1 MKLELTKAEEKVM
14 KILWSI
20 EKGLIRDIVQEFEDP
35 KPAYTTVATIVK
47 ILEKKGFLSRTP
59 LANSFEYAPKIK
71 EKEYTQGFI
80 QSFVKSYF
88 SSSYKNLVSAL
99 SQQEDMS
106 TEDMEELVQYFQQKI
121 ETKKNQ

>member
-20 EKGLIRDIVQEFEDP
+20 QKGLIRDIVEEYEEP

-47 ILEKKGFLSRTP
+47 ILEKKGFVVRKP
-59 LANSFEYAPKIK
+59 IANSFEYAPKI
-71 EKEYTQGFI
+71 EQKEYTKGFI

-99 SQQEDMS
+99 SHQEDMS
-106 TEDMEELVQYFQQKI
+106 TEDMEELIQYFQEEI
-121 ETKKNQ
+121 NNKKE

>member
-20 EKGLIRDIVQEFEDP
+20 EKGLIRDIVHEYEEP

-47 ILEKKGFLSRTP
+47 ILEKKGFVDRKP
-59 LANSFEYAPKIK
+59 VANSFEYAPRIGRKQ
-71 EKEYTQGFI
+71 YTQGFI

-88 SSSYKNLVSAL
+88 SNSYKNLVSAL
-99 SQQEDMS
+99 SHQEDMS
-106 TEDMEELVQYFQQKI
+106 TEEMEELVQYFQEKI
-121 ETKKNQ
+121 NDKKDQ